1 MCKGACSIN
10 QIHTEAVD
18 WGFHFSCLTGVQDE
32 FLRSS
37 DICAFTD
44 VADTIIALCQGGGEK
59 KKNQT
64 GRNKR
69 NRTISRKHLFKSGN
83 KSCKLRGIM
92 WKLCY
97 NLLNCWQCNTANA
110 ISVIIIIKYPF
121 SSDFKQKC
129 IVWADQTVYALNVS
143 QDILEPSRLPG
154 MSTTLSSAKWICR
167 ISVRKGRQ
175 NV

>member
-1 MCKGACSIN
+1 MPDWCTRWISAQFTHMCFYRCSRYD
-10 QIHTEAVD
+10 H
-18 WGFHFSCLTGVQDE
+18 S
-32 FLRSS
+32 
-37 DICAFTD
+37 
-44 VADTIIALCQGGGEK
+44 ALSGWGGGK

-110 ISVIIIIKYPF
+110 ISVVIIIKYPF

-129 IVWADQTVYALNVS
+129 IVWADQTVYALNIS

-154 MSTTLSSAKWICR
+154 MSTTLSSAKWICQ

>member
-1 MCKGACSIN
+1 MHVLLIKYILKL
-10 QIHTEAVD
+10 
-18 WGFHFSCLTGVQDE
+18 WTGV
-32 FLRSS
+32 FIFHAWLVYKMNF
-37 DICAFTD
+37 CAVHMCFYRCSRYD
-44 VADTIIALCQGGGEK
+44 HSALSGWGGK